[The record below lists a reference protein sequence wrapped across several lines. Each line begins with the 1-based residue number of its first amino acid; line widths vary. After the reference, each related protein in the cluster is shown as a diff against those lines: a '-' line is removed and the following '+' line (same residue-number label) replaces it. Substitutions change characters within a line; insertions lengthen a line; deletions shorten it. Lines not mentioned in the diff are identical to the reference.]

1 MVLSILGFYRVVLH
15 LTRLERLNI

>member
-1 MVLSILGFYRVVLH
+1 MVLSIFGFYRVVLH